1 MTRRR
6 SEKTAETDAKVEA
19 AVEGLSNGLYKTPYA
34 AATAHG
40 LSRATLSRRLDGGN
54 SRAEGK
60 ENQQNL
66 THAEEKALARWL
78 TQLTA
83 TGHPARHSFI
93 REIAEE
99 IRKQRRSSSTTPISY
114 PALGDSWVPQFLNRH
129 PTLHTTISRLIE
141 SARIKDVT
149 SASIVNFFE
158 VFRSI
163 LEDNQI
169 TLENVYNMDETGLLT
184 YCFTDNRIWNRR
196 KSIQLCRRRFYPSSK
211 VSSGTRETRVDYS
224 H

>member
-1 MTRRR
+1 MTRRK
-6 SEKTAETDAKVEA
+6 SEKAVETDAEVEA
-19 AVEGLSNGLYKTPYA
+19 AVKGLSNGLYKTPYA
-34 AATAHG
+34 AATALG
-40 LSRATLSRRLDGGN
+40 LNHATLSRRLAGGN

-66 THAEEKALARWL
+66 TRAEEKALARWI

-83 TGHPARHSFI
+83 TGHPARHPFI

-99 IRKQRRSSSTTPISY
+99 IRKQCHSSSTCPISY
-114 PALGDSWVPQFLNRH
+114 PALGNSWVPQFLNRY
-129 PTLHTTISRLIE
+129 PILRTTISCLIE
-141 SARIKDVT
+141 SSRIKDV
-149 SASIVNFFE
+149 SSVSIINFFE

-184 YCFTDNRIWNRR
+184 YCFPNNRICNQR
-196 KSIQLCRRRFYPSSK
+196 KSI
-211 VSSGTRETRVDYS
+211 
-224 H
+224 